1 MQIFGKDVP
10 VNSKLYQV
18 RSDGPSMA
26 SKMAKKCRE
35 DKLLSVRTG
44 ISQQPAQ

>member
-18 RSDGPSMA
+18 KVRRTSMA
-26 SKMAKKCRE
+26 SKMAKVQR
-35 DKLLSVRTG
+35 G
-44 ISQQPAQ
+44 